1 VTRTFAPRLP
11 VYGAFAAA
19 SLLLS
24 LILGLPELAA
34 LGAPFIAYA
43 VLGLAIARP
52 PDLTVAFGIDSER
65 AIEEQPVAA
74 TVEVGARN
82 TIPELELLVVTP
94 RGVTLSEGPGRMVV
108 HLEAGTT
115 RELPLE
121 LTGERWGAFRVGEL
135 VVRVRDRL
143 GLVAHDTHL
152 QPSLP
157 LRVYPTPERLLSLV
171 RPFETQA
178 RAGNQVSRRK
188 GDGLEFADI
197 RPFVPG
203 DRVRRIN
210 WVASAR
216 RQALQVNDAHPERNG
231 DVVLFLDSFAQATR
245 GKTGTL
251 DLAVRAAASLAREYL
266 DARDRVG
273 IVGFGAVLRWLT
285 PSMDRRQLYRIVDTL
300 LEIEVERSFV
310 WKGVDVLPLRS
321 LPPQALVVALTP
333 LLDERTLTALLDVRA
348 RGFDLVVVDVSPVPF
363 VAQPASPQDEL
374 GLRLWLVWRRAV
386 RSRFQQLG
394 VGVVQWVEGVPLA
407 QAIEEVRAF
416 RRSAHGRSA

>member
-11 VYGAFAAA
+11 VYGAFAGA
-19 SLLLS
+19 SLLFALVV
-24 LILGLPELAA
+24 GRPEVAA
-34 LGAPFIAYA
+34 LGAPFVAYL
-43 VLGLAIARP
+43 VLALALARR
-52 PDLTVAFGIDSER
+52 PDVNVAFGIER
-65 AIEEQPVAA
+65 ERTIEGQPLTA
-74 TVEVGARN
+74 TVEVDAHS
-82 TIPELELLVVTP
+82 TIPEFELVVFTP
-94 RGVTLSEGPGRMVV
+94 RGLALSEGPRRTIL
-108 HLEAGTT
+108 HLPAGSR

-135 VVRVRDRL
+135 AVRTRDRL
-143 GLVAHDTHL
+143 GLVAHEARL
-152 QPSLP
+152 RPSLL
-157 LRVYPTPERLLSLV
+157 LRVYPSPERLLSIV

-231 DVVLFLDSFAQATR
+231 DVVLFLDNFAQATR
-245 GKTGTL
+245 GQAGTL

-273 IVGFGAVLRWLT
+273 IVGFGAVLRWLN
-285 PSMDRRQLYRIVDTL
+285 PAMGRRQLYQIVDTL
-300 LEIEVERSFV
+300 LEIEVEHSYV
-310 WKGVDVLPLRS
+310 WKDVDVLPRRS
-321 LPPQALVVALTP
+321 LPQQALVVALTP

-348 RGFDLVVVDVSPVPF
+348 RGFDVVVVDVSPVPF
-363 VAQPASPQDEL
+363 AASPVSPQEEL
-374 GLRLWLVWRRAV
+374 GRRLWLVWRRAV
-386 RSRFQQLG
+386 RSRLQQLG
-394 VGVVQWVEGVPLA
+394 VGVVEWVDGVPLA
-407 QAIEEVRAF
+407 QAIEEVRTF